1 MLSSTSAAILHLRPL
16 KLTKFLT
23 QLQCHEQTGMSEK
36 QINFDRDS
44 LVYLIDKHCRESGVR
59 NLQKK
64 IERIFRKSARKGEK
78 VDIAYFIYFFEE
90 FCSNISVFS

>member
-1 MLSSTSAAILHLRPL
+1 
-16 KLTKFLT
+16 
-23 QLQCHEQTGMSEK
+23 MSEK

-64 IERIFRKSARKGEK
+64 IERIFRKSARKGKKIVPFFIHLCEK
-78 VDIAYFIYFFEE
+78 SD
-90 FCSNISVFS
+90 SNPFSFHLIGFKFKTF